1 MVHGGETKKSLRVR
15 TMDVL
20 WKTKQEL
27 VEEEITRMIEEEG
40 RTEPRFQLRTS
51 ASKNVLGNLN
61 EEQMNELNRARER
74 MMKNGYTEEH
84 KRR

>member
-1 MVHGGETKKSLRVR
+1 MVHGRETKKSLRVR

-84 KRR
+84 K